1 MINLLLVGLATGGFW
16 NVRAFVVC
24 ISVRN
29 MTYCRQAIATISE
42 QLDMY
47 RPRCGE
53 ILYEGVRYVSSIKNR
68 RFRHEWHT
76 HHFRVPWRLLIS
88 SSWGMVQT
96 PEATCQGIMHNYV
109 Y

>member
-53 ILYEGVRYVSSIKNR
+53 ILYEG
-68 RFRHEWHT
+68 
-76 HHFRVPWRLLIS
+76 
-88 SSWGMVQT
+88 
-96 PEATCQGIMHNYV
+96 ATCRALKIAVFGSCAVATPDFVVMGYGTDSRGYMSGYHA
-109 Y
+109 

>member
-47 RPRCGE
+47 RPRRGE
-53 ILYEGVRYVSSIKNR
+53 ILYEG
-68 RFRHEWHT
+68 
-76 HHFRVPWRLLIS
+76 
-88 SSWGMVQT
+88 
-96 PEATCQGIMHNYV
+96 ATCRALKIAVFGMNGIGAYAPFSCAVTTPDFVVMGYGTDSRGYLSGYHA
-109 Y
+109 